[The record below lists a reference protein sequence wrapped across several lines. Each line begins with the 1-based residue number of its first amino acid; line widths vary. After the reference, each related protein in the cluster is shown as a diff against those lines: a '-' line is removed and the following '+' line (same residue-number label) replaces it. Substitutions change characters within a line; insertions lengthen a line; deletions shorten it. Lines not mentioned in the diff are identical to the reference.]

1 MSRLRAPL
9 TDARFLTLLGFV
21 ALAAFLV
28 FATDMFGIPASW
40 AVAAGIVFVSA
51 WVLATFLHR
60 RKARQHADALHEM
73 LDQPVE
79 RQADT
84 TAAARLEQET
94 LRQRM
99 QEAVTTIKRSK
110 LGRASGRSALYEL
123 PWYVTIGN
131 PAAGKSSAIINSGL
145 QFPFEDGTGSVVK
158 GIGGTRNCDWFFT
171 TEGILL
177 DTAGRYSVYE
187 DDRQEWL
194 YFLSQLRKHRPLA
207 PINGII
213 ITASIAEL
221 SSNPPEF
228 AISLARSLRQ
238 RVQELTERLQVFA
251 PAYVMFSKADLIA
264 GFNDFFQDLD
274 WNERDRVWGAT
285 LPCNRTGRDSAI
297 DLFDR
302 HFDILHE
309 GLRELG
315 VAQMAR
321 AQGERMPPGMLAFP
335 LEFAAVKPAL
345 RVFIATLFEDNPY
358 QFEPVFRGFYFT
370 SALQN
375 GEAQSLSDRKIET
388 RFSLKGEGPLP
399 ERVGS
404 RNGFFLRDL
413 FSQVIFADRQLVR
426 QYSGTRQARMRQV
439 AIIGAIAALGVMFG
453 GWSWSYSNNR
463 SLVAGVT
470 ADLES
475 AAAMQAD
482 NTGLQ
487 SRLAALEL
495 IQDRIAQLEDFDH
508 DRPLSLGLG
517 LYQGE
522 ALKAKLF
529 DEYHAGIRSILL
541 TPVREQLEAFLT
553 EVSTFQDEPGQVA
566 HDPTASPAPRGG
578 GPYVSA
584 SPSSVEDAYK
594 ALKTYLMLADRAHL
608 DAGHLSDHLTRIWR
622 EWLEANRGTMGR
634 EEMIRR
640 AGKILSFHLAHT
652 GRPEWPLI
660 ENNLA
665 LADQV
670 RERLRKVVRGLPA
683 TERIY
688 ADIRTRASTRF
699 PAVSI
704 AGLTGAGK
712 DSLLTG
718 SHVVSGAFTH
728 DAWKAYVRQAIDDA
742 ATGELQ
748 STDWVLQS
756 ARHDDLTLQGS
767 PAQIR
772 NTLTTMYKQEYAAAW
787 AQLLQGVSISSFD
800 SFPMA
805 VAAMDR
811 LGDPQRSPI
820 GQLMRTVH
828 AQTAWDN
835 PPAAGAGQGQTQ
847 AARGLGEWFRR
858 TILRTPVASDATD
871 ALAPPAGMPLSRGEL
886 GEAFAGVD
894 RLLAPRDDGGSL
906 LERYL
911 LQLSQLR
918 SRLNQIANQGDPG
931 PGSIKLIRDTLD
943 DGDSEL
949 AATLR
954 FVDEQMLAGM
964 EDAQRAVLRPL
975 LIRPLL
981 QTFDAS
987 ARPAE
992 DELNRIWLAQVHEP
1006 FTRRL
1011 ALKYPFSA
1019 EADIEATPAEI
1030 AQIFGPEGAI
1040 AHYFDGAMAAL
1051 VVRRGNTVAPRT
1063 WGDLGIRLQPD
1074 LVAGFPRWVTALEGA
1089 AASSTDNAPQTTFML
1104 MPHPVSGTTGYL
1116 IEIDGQ
1122 RLQYRNGAAQ
1132 WATFIWPN
1140 PDANPG
1146 ARIVVTRFDGST
1158 VEVAAFAGRFGLEK
1172 LINSA
1177 QRIRKPDGS
1186 FTLSWGADELQLS
1199 VGLRI
1204 ISSAQA
1210 HAGNGATP
1218 REGLGEHLPQRVA
1231 GLNPAAAPEPP
1242 STDRAAVARVVLK

>member
-40 AVAAGIVFVSA
+40 AIAAGIVFVSA

-207 PINGII
+207 QINGII

-315 VAQMAR
+315 VAQIAR

-652 GRPEWPLI
+652 GKPEWPLI